1 MERHAVWLAALLHD
15 IGKFQQRAVWGSGVS
30 HEELG
35 ARWCEQPYFQQ
46 FGSDLAEAVLNHHNR
61 NFPRTN
67 EQRTRLYQLVQLAD
81 HLAAGER
88 ETETRPQEK
97 PPQSRLVSIFSRIP
111 LEWQNQKQDQKE
123 DAPRTYPPEKRYP
136 VQALNWE
143 SELLLPQENPPA
155 ADDNPYKRLWDE
167 FQSEWQAFTANRTY
181 AEADFRTILAL
192 LEKYTSFIPSATPW
206 EKEDERTVPDVSLY
220 DHLRVTAAIAACLDK
235 QLLPSELEQAWD
247 AIIRKSEG
255 AGSRGEE
262 TALLLLVKGDLSGI
276 QDFLYLTGRGGVAS
290 GLKGRS
296 AFLQLLTEA
305 VADFVLRQLELPPV
319 CLLLAS
325 GGHFYLLAP
334 YNQAATLEGL
344 RTTISQKLL
353 QAFQGDLRMLLE
365 WVPLTTTD
373 LLSSDAISGKWDE
386 LAIRM
391 GQRKQQLWAELPDS
405 DLQRLFTPEQ
415 RATDAESLCQV
426 CYGVYVGGR
435 VDDGVRKCG
444 RCLSFEELGIKMRR
458 PTALVIQQIDPTD
471 PLQNA
476 KWDDALQAF
485 GWRVCVVEEGQSLPN
500 VSPPVI
506 HVSFTPNGFIPA
518 RRQDGWSYLFRP
530 LATATPKFIGQRL
543 PDFEEIAEKSEGT
556 PWLGVL
562 RMDVDSLGR
571 LFAHGLKPKATL
583 SRMATLSR
591 TVRLFF
597 EGYVAHLCEPY
608 AQKRQLYLLYAG
620 GDDLF
625 VVGAWSI
632 LPELARAI
640 RNAFRQLV
648 GADHITLSAGIA
660 ISHANTPL
668 YQLAERALTA
678 LDEQAKEYEWHLNG
692 QPRKKDAISFLQTP
706 MGWGEFERVYQAF
719 HQVCQMVQGMD
730 GKPPVPRALIARLA
744 SIAEL
749 YKRNAAH
756 VRKQVRAAAQ
766 NKTDLT
772 FYARWLWRGIY
783 HLTRFAE
790 RHKEWYGSII
800 DLRDQ
805 LNNANSGLI
814 QHLHIVARW
823 AELYTRSSK
832 EG

>member
-30 HEELG
+30 HQELG

-46 FGSDLAEAVLNHHNR
+46 FGSDLAEAVRHHHNHH
-61 NFPRTN
+61 FPRKSD
-67 EQRTRLYQLVQLAD
+67 QRTRLCQLVQLAD

-88 ETETRPQEK
+88 ETETRPHEE

-111 LEWQNQKQDQKE
+111 LGWQNGNDLSH
-123 DAPRTYPPEKRYP
+123 YPPEQRYA
-136 VQALNWE
+136 VQALDWE
-143 SELLLPQENPPA
+143 SESLLPQQEPA
-155 ADDNPYKRLWDE
+155 AVSANPYQSLWE
-167 FQSEWQAFTANRTY
+167 AFQQEWRAFADNRTY
-181 AEADFRTILAL
+181 TEADLRTILAL

-235 QLLPSELEQAWD
+235 QLLPDALEQAWQQPE
-247 AIIRKSEG
+247 AYTEPI
-255 AGSRGEE
+255 
-262 TALLLLVKGDLSGI
+262 LLLVKGDLSGI
-276 QDFLYLTGRGGVAS
+276 QDFLNLTGRGGVAS

-353 QAFQGDLRMLLE
+353 RAFQGDLRMLLE
-365 WVPLTTTD
+365 WVPLTTTN

-444 RCLSFEELGIKMRR
+444 RCLSFEELGIKMRH
-458 PTALVIQQIDPTD
+458 PTALVIQQIDPKD
-471 PLQNA
+471 PPQNA

-485 GWRVCVVEEGQSLPN
+485 GWRVCVVEEGHSLPN

-506 HVSFTPNGFIPA
+506 HVSFTLNGFIPA

-543 PDFEEIAEKSEGT
+543 PDFEEIAENSEGA

-571 LFAHGLKPKATL
+571 LFAHGLQPKATL

-668 YQLAERALTA
+668 YQLAKRALTA

-692 QPRKKDAISFLQTP
+692 QPREKDAISFLQTP

-719 HQVCQMVQGMD
+719 HQVCQMVQGMG

-749 YKRNAAH
+749 YQRNAAH
-756 VRKQVRAAAQ
+756 VRKQMRAAAQ

-790 RHKEWYGSII
+790 RHKEWHDDII
-800 DLRDQ
+800 AIRNQ
-805 LNNANSGLI
+805 LNDRHSGLI
-814 QHLHIVARW
+814 EHLHVIARW